1 MRLMDLWHSRHWV
14 PRLSIP
20 KYSLWCVCPCPNM
33 FYMPEDVEM
42 MSCWHKLCLPHCL
55 DFMSWG
61 TFYLGYASQ
70 GHHCIKQK
78 PTNCCFLGD
87 LIVSVHSKGW
97 VRVTLGLFGTWQSQL
112 TQSSLVESRKK
123 SQLLRWVTI
132 EQKPCLQL
140 SLEVMCSSK
149 ITYLDWYI
157 NVAVLWLPRDNL
169 EATELDDD
177 VLCHQ
182 LYHLRHCTSLIPF
195 TNRNRVAPSHLWQK
209 KHFYLL
215 ASSSLLEHI

>member
-1 MRLMDLWHSRHWV
+1 MFQRHSFSVTFQSLTSSWLKVTSEAVSMKLMDLWHSCHWV

-33 FYMPEDVEM
+33 FHMPEDVEM
-42 MSCWHKLCLPHCL
+42 MSCWHRLCLPHCL

-61 TFYLGYASQ
+61 TFYLGCASQ
-70 GHHCIKQK
+70 GHHCIKQE

-123 SQLLRWVTI
+123 SQLLRWVTT

-149 ITYLDWYI
+149 ITYLGWYI
-157 NVAVLWLPRDNL
+157 NVLYCGCL
-169 EATELDDD
+169 ETTWKPL
-177 VLCHQ
+177 
-182 LYHLRHCTSLIPF
+182 S
-195 TNRNRVAPSHLWQK
+195 
-209 KHFYLL
+209 
-215 ASSSLLEHI
+215 

>member
-1 MRLMDLWHSRHWV
+1 MFQRHSFSVTFQSLTSSWLKVTSEAVSMKLMDLWHSCHWV

-33 FYMPEDVEM
+33 FHMPEDVEM
-42 MSCWHKLCLPHCL
+42 MSCWHRLCLPHCL

-61 TFYLGYASQ
+61 TFYLGCASQ
-70 GHHCIKQK
+70 GHHCIKQE

-123 SQLLRWVTI
+123 KSATKMSHYWAKT
-132 EQKPCLQL
+132 L
-140 SLEVMCSSK
+140 SATLFRG
-149 ITYLDWYI
+149 Y
-157 NVAVLWLPRDNL
+157 VL
-169 EATELDDD
+169 
-177 VLCHQ
+177 
-182 LYHLRHCTSLIPF
+182 F
-195 TNRNRVAPSHLWQK
+195 
-209 KHFYLL
+209 
-215 ASSSLLEHI
+215 